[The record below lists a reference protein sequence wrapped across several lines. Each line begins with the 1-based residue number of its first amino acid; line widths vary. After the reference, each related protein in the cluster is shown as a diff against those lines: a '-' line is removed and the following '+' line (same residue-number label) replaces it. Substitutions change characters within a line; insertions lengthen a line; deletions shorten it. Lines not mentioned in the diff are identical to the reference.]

1 MSRNAYREARRHPG
15 RAAAML
21 ALAAILHPAAQALA
35 DTTHSLVVRGSNR
48 TFIVHVPPSYD
59 GSRAF
64 PVLLMFHG
72 LGGTAAGAASSYYD
86 WQATADTNR
95 FLVVFPE
102 SLTPAGKDIPGF
114 EDYDG
119 TGKRWDVAHVFSNR
133 VDSQDVEF
141 TGAILDWLETNYNV
155 RASHVFTTGHSY
167 GAFFSYYVS
176 ACLDGRIQA
185 FAEHSGGLMSYTFLV
200 TFFWPLDV
208 SSPPPSVP
216 GLLLHSPGDGTVAYS
231 NSVLLQAEMTAHGQT
246 NLLVTLASG
255 LGHGWDK
262 TKNQAQ
268 WDFFM
273 AQTPMIDDDADG
285 MPDTW
290 EWQHE
295 LDLAADDSAAD
306 PDGDGASHLEEY
318 RAGTDPRNGDSVFKA
333 ESLASAAPGAVVIR
347 WSSTTGKTYSVFSAA
362 ALPGPFTSVT
372 NSLPATPP
380 SNVFTGTAPGSAV
393 YFRVAIP

>member
-1 MSRNAYREARRHPG
+1 MSRNAYREARHPG
-15 RAAAML
+15 RATAML
-21 ALAAILHPAAQALA
+21 AVAALLRTGAPALA

-72 LGGTAAGAASSYYD
+72 LDGTAAGAASSYYD

-95 FLVVFPE
+95 FIVAFPE
-102 SLTPAGKDIPGF
+102 SLSPAGKDIPGF

-141 TGAILDWLETNYNV
+141 TGAILDWMETNYNV
-155 RASHVFTTGHSY
+155 RGSHVFTTGHSY

-176 ACLDGRIQA
+176 ACLDGRVKA
-185 FAEHSGGLMSYTFLV
+185 FAEHSGGLKSYTFIL
-200 TFFWPLDV
+200 TFYWPLDV

-216 GLLLHSPGDGTVAYS
+216 GFLLHSPGDGTVAYS
-231 NSVLLQAEMTAHGQT
+231 NSVLLQTEMTAHGQT
-246 NLLVTLASG
+246 NLLVTLAGG

-295 LDLAADDSAAD
+295 LDLGKDDSGSD

-318 RAGTDPRNGDSVFKA
+318 RAGTDPKDSSSVFKA
-333 ESLASAAPGAVVIR
+333 ETLASAMPDSVIIR
-347 WSSTTGKTYSVFSAA
+347 WASATGKTYTVSAA
-362 ALPGPFTSVT
+362 TNLGGGFTALT
-372 NSLPATPP
+372 NGVPATPP
-380 SNVFTGTAPGSAV
+380 VNVYTGGSPESAV